1 MNGCVIPGTS
11 IAVDFWQA
19 HKHPGIRLF
28 FLTHLH
34 GDHVVG
40 LTSTWQRPIY
50 CSPLTAQLLKERHG
64 IGHSFLRPLEEGQ
77 THIVGYCHSRCVQA
91 HGQVTSSSM
100 KQLSRPETSETVKTK
115 DRSCDS
121 ISVTVINAN
130 HCPGAVMFLFE
141 GSFGKILHTGDFRFH
156 PSMLEEDSLLFKHI
170 GSIDRLYLD
179 NTYCS
184 PKCVFPSRQ
193 EALEEIVN
201 IAERHRD
208 HDVVFGTRALGKEQ
222 LLAAVALALGEMV
235 NVSVLTFSV
244 VSALGFPNVFQT
256 GRPDLRLRVVPFHQ
270 VSSDFVRRLNA
281 KKPTIVI
288 LPTALYQGICGEPYA
303 RQQNVFVV
311 PYSDHS
317 SYPELVEFVS
327 KLKPACVVPIV
338 CGKVRGPFGV
348 DVSCRED
355 MSCFQPYLSKTRSSR
370 PAALVG
376 SSADTPNPLCLHTGS
391 LFSDEQ
397 NHLCP
402 KTAGFDDLFPDLQ
415 GPLSSKRKRPS
426 WKRPRKRLHPLGIT
440 YLSEDEDTET
450 GAEQVS
456 TKAVGRSSDMKRNAA
471 GEQNPE
477 MTDSTTPGTD
487 SATHVWNHK
496 EKVDANDQDDVIWVD
511 SSHENIEAMM
521 LNKRTQQQTES
532 CVRNKT
538 AVFAKIMAPVA
549 NKDIASEGK
558 LSSCV
563 GDTDRHQSTSQ
574 AVAPDSMDRP
584 VDKSAT
590 ELKHSP
596 SSLRT
601 GGVKPK
607 DAISSNNIREKRL
620 WGDHP
625 SADVPALVHME
636 ASTSSHYL
644 PTGSTAAM
652 CVAPC
657 RTESPL
663 PEGAAASGKFTSKS
677 SSRSRKCCICTS
689 VREYL
694 AYRYSRSASEMGV
707 LRHAKLLHTANN
719 VLGPPGMRKLC
730 KQQNVGMCTRV
741 SICVCEGACSQSDA
755 CV

>member
-50 CSPLTAQLLKERHG
+50 CSPLTAQLLLERHG
-64 IGHSFLRPLEEGQ
+64 IGRSLLRPLEEGQ
-77 THIVGYCHSRCVQA
+77 THIVGYCPSRCVQA
-91 HGQVTSSSM
+91 HGQVTSSSV

-121 ISVTVINAN
+121 VSVTVINAN

-201 IAERHRD
+201 IAQRHCD

-244 VSALGFPNVFQT
+244 VTALGFPNVFQT
-256 GRPDLRLRVVPFHQ
+256 GRPDMRLRVVPFHQ
-270 VSSDFVRRLNA
+270 VSSDFVRRLNT
-281 KKPTIVI
+281 KKPTVVI

-355 MSCFQPYLSKTRSSR
+355 MSCFQPYLSKTQSSH
-370 PAALVG
+370 PAALAG
-376 SSADTPNPLCLHTGS
+376 SSADAPNPLCLHTGS

-397 NHLCP
+397 HRLCP

-415 GPLSSKRKRPS
+415 GPLSVKRKRPF
-426 WKRPRKRLHPLGIT
+426 WKRPRKRLHPLGIS
-440 YLSEDEDTET
+440 YLSEDEGMEK

-456 TKAVGRSSDMKRNAA
+456 TKAMGKNSDMKRNAA
-471 GEQNPE
+471 GEQKPE
-477 MTDSTTPGTD
+477 TTDNTTLGTD
-487 SATHVWNHK
+487 SMTHVWSHE

-511 SSHENIEAMM
+511 SSHENTEAMR
-521 LNKRTQQQTES
+521 LNKQTQQQAES
-532 CVRNKT
+532 GARNKT
-538 AVFAKIMAPVA
+538 AVFAKIVAPVT
-549 NKDIASEGK
+549 NKDIAREDK

-563 GDTDRHQSTSQ
+563 GDGHQSTSQ
-574 AVAPDSMDRP
+574 AVDPDSMDRP
-584 VDKSAT
+584 AEKSTT

-596 SSLRT
+596 SSLKT
-601 GGVKPK
+601 GGAKPK
-607 DAISSNNIREKRL
+607 DAISSNDIRGKKL
-620 WGDHP
+620 QGDHP
-625 SADVPALVHME
+625 STDVPALVHVE
-636 ASTSSHYL
+636 ASPSSHYL
-644 PTGSTAAM
+644 PTGNTTARCA
-652 CVAPC
+652 APC
-657 RTESPL
+657 RTESPV
-663 PEGAAASGKFTSKS
+663 PERAASSGNFSSKS

-694 AYRYSRSASEMGV
+694 AYRYSRSASETGV
-707 LRHAKLLHTANN
+707 QRRAKLFNTANN
-719 VLGPPGMRKLC
+719 VLGPPGTRKLC
-730 KQQNVGMCTRV
+730 KQQNVGMCTCV
-741 SICVCEGACSQSDA
+741 SISVCGGACSHA
-755 CV
+755 RV